1 MPPRPHA
8 TGLALQGGPRE
19 LTPPPWGAASIG
31 YERLVQP
38 VLDRHCGACH
48 TGEGKGR
55 ARLDLTLRPGQG
67 VFKEPY
73 LTLIGSIGHGLN
85 RRPITTI
92 MLCVVVVLLMVSFG
106 HYMGFDRCYFDES
119 RCV

>member
-1 MPPRPHA
+1 ML
-8 TGLALQGGPRE
+8 GLLS
-19 LTPPPWGAASIG
+19 LI
-31 YERLVQP
+31 L
-38 VLDRHCGACH
+38 ACSVVAIL
-48 TGEGKGR
+48 GM
-55 ARLDLTLRPGQG
+55 Q
-67 VFKEPY
+67 VVWY
-73 LTLIGSIGHGLN
+73 GSYAIGHGLN